1 VKKQVIITVGKDGE
15 TKIEAAG
22 YSGGL
27 CLKATE
33 SARAALHGQVGGTR
47 ELTSDYYRPVVEPRL
62 MENEQR

>member
-1 VKKQVIITVGKDGE
+1 MKKQVIITVGNDGE

-33 SARAALHGQVGGTR
+33 SARAALHGPRGGNR
-47 ELTSDYYRPVVEPRL
+47 ELTSDYCRPVVTPRL
-62 MENEQR
+62 MENER